1 MMNNNEPRA
10 AVARHDNQSLTSAQ
24 TADLLGL
31 RPRNL
36 ERLRL
41 SGSGPRAIKHCR
53 IVRYRIEDLH
63 GFLDQKRSR
72 RWAIRMMTIIS
83 RERTRAVRLVGWRV
97 R

>member
-1 MMNNNEPRA
+1 MNNNEPRA
-10 AVARHDNQSLTSAQ
+10 AVARHGNQSLTSAQ

-41 SGSGPRAIKHCR
+41 SGHGPRAIKHGR
-53 IVRYRIEDLH
+53 VVRYRIDDLRE
-63 GFLDQKRSR
+63 FLDQNRSR
-72 RWAIRMMTIIS
+72 RWTVRMMKIIS
-83 RERTRAVRLVGWRV
+83 RARTRAVRLVGWRV

>member
-1 MMNNNEPRA
+1 MNNEEPRA
-10 AVARHDNQSLTSAQ
+10 AVAQHSEQSLTSAQ

-41 SGSGPRAIKHCR
+41 SGHGPRAIKHGR
-53 IVRYRIEDLH
+53 VVRYRTDDLH
-63 GFLDQKRSR
+63 RFLDRNRSR
-72 RWAIRMMTIIS
+72 NWAVRMIAIIS
-83 RERTRAVRLVGWRV
+83 HARTCAVRLVGWRV